1 MKDSSIGSLVQ
12 LRFWQ
17 HIQNG
22 TLTVMPD
29 LGGESL
35 GMPIHRIFTVTGVPP
50 GGIRGDHAHK
60 YCTQVLVCLHGR
72 VSIVLDDGRSHCRIV
87 LEHPE
92 QGLSIP
98 PGIWNHIVFEGTDTV
113 LLVFCDKPYDPNDYL
128 RDRAEYLRY
137 KGL

>member
-1 MKDSSIGSLVQ
+1 MKETSIGSLVQ

-29 LGGESL
+29 VGGESL
-35 GMPIHRIFTVTGVPP
+35 GMPIRRVFTVTDVPP

-72 VSIVLDDGRSHCRIV
+72 VSVVLDDGHSHCRIV
-87 LEHPE
+87 LASPE
-92 QGLSIP
+92 QGLLIP
-98 PGIWNHIVFEGTDTV
+98 PGIWNHILFESAGSV
-113 LLVFCDKPYDPNDYL
+113 LLVFCDQPYDPADYL
-128 RDRAEYLRY
+128 RDRADYLAYRRQ
-137 KGL
+137 